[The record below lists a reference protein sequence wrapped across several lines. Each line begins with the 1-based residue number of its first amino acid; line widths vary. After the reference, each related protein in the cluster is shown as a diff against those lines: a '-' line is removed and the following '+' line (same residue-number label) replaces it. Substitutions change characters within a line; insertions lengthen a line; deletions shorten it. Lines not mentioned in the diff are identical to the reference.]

1 MEEPTT
7 EEIEIRTADV
17 TTKTLPPPPP
27 PRTASPHQELVERLK
42 DYGQEDVF
50 ALWEELSP
58 EERHL
63 LVTEIEV
70 ICILYSAN

>member
-7 EEIEIRTADV
+7 ETEIKTADV
-17 TTKTLPPPPP
+17 TTTLTPPPPM
-27 PRTASPHQELVERLK
+27 ASPHQELVERLK